1 MRAVSAF
8 GGGGTLSLPHT
19 QMLAPSHWEQGVF
32 QRKPRRYSNNVDD
45 PLREAHVQLR
55 KRCGSTDS
63 EVVKTK
69 KLGSNGFLLSTSS
82 HASHL
87 PGGLEAVD

>member
-1 MRAVSAF
+1 MLAVSAF

-32 QRKPRRYSNNVDD
+32 QRKPRRYSDDVDD

-55 KRCGSTDS
+55 KRCSSTNS

-69 KLGSNGFLLSTSS
+69 KLVSNGFLLSTSS

-87 PGGLEAVD
+87 PRGSEAVD